1 MQSYDDRP
9 SALLVWDME
18 NVRLPDNPDSPQK
31 DDVVW
36 SKTPCP
42 SINMGHLISQIK
54 QGYMDP
60 LFYKEWR
67 ATACITRVSL
77 KAIEK
82 KHPDFVDQMVPY
94 IDITLASS
102 YKKTNADYVLA
113 REIST
118 FLDSRPIPG
127 SRLILLTGDGDF
139 LGSVQRAIKMGI
151 EVHVIS
157 YAASTSK
164 VLVGAATYHYDWR
177 DLLEKELIGGQVTLP
192 YFDGNKEIA

>member
-1 MQSYDDRP
+1 
-9 SALLVWDME
+9 
-18 NVRLPDNPDSPQK
+18 
-31 DDVVW
+31 
-36 SKTPCP
+36 
-42 SINMGHLISQIK
+42 
-54 QGYMDP
+54 MDP